1 MKKTLRYITLSLAI
15 SLLAGCGDPTLD
27 TTTEETMTTSINE
40 MTADLPENEREHF
53 ATSIVGLYM
62 LAGLSAMQSGQTAEE
77 AIASINDRLH
87 GKTVEEISVIV
98 NEVKQN
104 LRNK

>member
-27 TTTEETMTTSINE
+27 TTTEE
-40 MTADLPENEREHF
+40 
-53 ATSIVGLYM
+53 
-62 LAGLSAMQSGQTAEE
+62 
-77 AIASINDRLH
+77 
-87 GKTVEEISVIV
+87 ISVIV